1 MFFTNGWIRASSSN
15 KKAAMQ
21 QEALPQAAWTGT
33 EKASSALSQ
42 LVDACRVIARNRL
55 ALFGLVIVS
64 TGILTAIFAP
74 YLATH
79 DPYEIN
85 IANRLQSPSLEH
97 WLGTDFLG
105 RDTYSRIVFG
115 ARTAFEIATGAVFLG
130 AFFGIPLGAIAGFAG
145 RWLDS
150 TIMRFMDA
158 IMAFPGRLLAIA
170 LVASAGGG
178 FASLYIALGLSSIPS
193 NARIV
198 RSAVLSQKE
207 REYVEAARMGG
218 ESDFTILFF
227 QVLPNCLSPLLIR
240 LSLEFAHAILAESS
254 LSFLGLGLPP
264 PTASWG
270 LMLKEVTPFLQLQ
283 PMAAFFPGLTISLI
297 ILGFNLLGDGLRD
310 IFDPRQYER

>member
-1 MFFTNGWIRASSSN
+1 MTATDKGG
-15 KKAAMQ
+15 
-21 QEALPQAAWTGT
+21 PT
-33 EKASSALSQ
+33 LSRF
-42 LVDACRVIARNRL
+42 VDAFRVIARNRL
-55 ALFGLVIVS
+55 ALLGLFIV
-64 TGILTAIFAP
+64 TAGILTAIFAP
-74 YLATH
+74 LLATH

-85 IANRLQSPSLEH
+85 IINRLQAPSAEH
-97 WLGTDFLG
+97 WLGTDLLG

-115 ARTAFEIATGAVFLG
+115 ARTAFEIAAGAVLLG
-130 AFFGIPLGAIAGFAG
+130 TLFGVPLGAVAGFSG
-145 RWLDS
+145 RWIDS
-150 TIMRFMDA
+150 IIMRFMDA

-178 FASLYIALGLSSIPS
+178 FASLYIALGLSAIPS

-198 RSAVLSQKE
+198 RSSVLAQKE
-207 REYVEAARMGG
+207 REYVEAARMSG
-218 ESDFTILFF
+218 ESDFTILFL
-227 QVLPNCLSPLLIR
+227 QVLPNCLSPLLVR

-264 PTASWG
+264 PTPSWG

-283 PMAAFFPGLTISLI
+283 PMAAFFPGLTIFLI

>member
-1 MFFTNGWIRASSSN
+1 MEQETLSPPILTATDKGGPTSSRF
-15 KKAAMQ
+15 
-21 QEALPQAAWTGT
+21 
-33 EKASSALSQ
+33 
-42 LVDACRVIARNRL
+42 VDAFRVIARNRL
-55 ALFGLVIVS
+55 ALLGLFIV
-64 TGILTAIFAP
+64 TAGILTAIFAP
-74 YLATH
+74 LLATH

-85 IANRLQSPSLEH
+85 IINRLQAPSAEH
-97 WLGTDFLG
+97 WLGTDLLG

-115 ARTAFEIATGAVFLG
+115 ARTAFEIAAGAVLLG
-130 AFFGIPLGAIAGFAG
+130 TLFGVPLGAVAGFSG
-145 RWLDS
+145 RWIDS
-150 TIMRFMDA
+150 IIMRFMDA

-178 FASLYIALGLSSIPS
+178 FASLYIALGLSAIPS

-198 RSAVLSQKE
+198 RSSVLAQKE
-207 REYVEAARMGG
+207 REYVEAARMSG
-218 ESDFTILFF
+218 ESDFTILFL
-227 QVLPNCLSPLLIR
+227 QVLPNCLSPLLVR

-264 PTASWG
+264 PTPSWG

-283 PMAAFFPGLTISLI
+283 PMAAFFPGLTIFLI

>member
-1 MFFTNGWIRASSSN
+1 V
-15 KKAAMQ
+15 K
-21 QEALPQAAWTGT
+21 QEALPQAAWTAADKT
-33 EKASSALSQ
+33 SSGLSRFA
-42 LVDACRVIARNRL
+42 DAFRVIARNRL
-55 ALFGLVIVS
+55 ALLGLFIVAA
-64 TGILTAIFAP
+64 GIFTAIFAP

-85 IANRLQSPSLEH
+85 IANRLQAPSLEH

-115 ARTAFEIATGAVFLG
+115 ARTAFEIAAGAVVLG
-130 AFFGIPLGAIAGFAG
+130 ALFGVPLGAVAGFSG
-145 RWLDS
+145 RWIDS
-150 TIMRFMDA
+150 IIMRFMDA

-178 FASLYIALGLSSIPS
+178 FASLYIALGLSAIPS

-198 RSAVLSQKE
+198 RSAVLAQKE
-207 REYVEAARMGG
+207 REYVEAARMSG
-218 ESDFTILFF
+218 ESDFTILFL
-227 QVLPNCLSPLLIR
+227 QVLPNCLSPLLVR

-264 PTASWG
+264 PTPSWG

-283 PMAAFFPGLTISLI
+283 PLAAFFPGLTISVV

>member
-1 MFFTNGWIRASSSN
+1 MEQETLSPPILTATDKGGPTSS
-15 KKAAMQ
+15 
-21 QEALPQAAWTGT
+21 G
-33 EKASSALSQ
+33 
-42 LVDACRVIARNRL
+42 LVDAFRVIARNRL
-55 ALFGLVIVS
+55 ALLGLFIV
-64 TGILTAIFAP
+64 TAGILTAIFAP
-74 YLATH
+74 LLATH

-85 IANRLQSPSLEH
+85 IVNRLQAPSAEH
-97 WLGTDFLG
+97 WLGTDLLG

-115 ARTAFEIATGAVFLG
+115 ARTAFEIAAGAVLLG
-130 AFFGIPLGAIAGFAG
+130 TLFGVPLGAVAGFSG
-145 RWLDS
+145 RWIDS
-150 TIMRFMDA
+150 IIMRFMDA

-178 FASLYIALGLSSIPS
+178 FASLYIALGLSAIPS

-198 RSAVLSQKE
+198 RSSVLAQKE
-207 REYVEAARMGG
+207 REYVEAARMSG
-218 ESDFTILFF
+218 ESDFTILFL
-227 QVLPNCLSPLLIR
+227 QVLPNCLSPLLVR

-264 PTASWG
+264 PTPSWG

-283 PMAAFFPGLTISLI
+283 PMAAFFPGLTIFLI

>member
-1 MFFTNGWIRASSSN
+1 M
-15 KKAAMQ
+15 K
-21 QEALPQAAWTGT
+21 QEALRREDWTAAD
-33 EKASSALSQ
+33 KASSALARS
-42 LVDACRVIARNRL
+42 VDAFRVIARNRL
-55 ALFGLVIVS
+55 ALFGLFIVC
-64 TGILTAIFAP
+64 TGILTAILAP

-85 IANRLQSPSLEH
+85 IANRLKSPSLNH

-115 ARTAFEIATGAVFLG
+115 ARTAFEIASGAVFLG
-130 AFFGIPLGAIAGFAG
+130 AIIGIPLGAVAGFAG
-145 RWLDS
+145 RWVDS

-178 FASLYIALGLSSIPS
+178 FASLYIALGLSAIPS

-198 RSAVLSQKE
+198 RSTVLSQKE
-207 REYVEAARMGG
+207 REYVEAARISG
-218 ESDFTILFF
+218 ESDFHILFF
-227 QVLPNCLSPLLIR
+227 QVLPNCLSPLLVR

-283 PMAAFFPGLTISLI
+283 PMAAFFPGLTITLI

>member
-1 MFFTNGWIRASSSN
+1 MFFTNGWIHVSSSHR
-15 KKAAMQ
+15 KAAMK
-21 QEALPQAAWTGT
+21 QEALPQAAWTGAD
-33 EKASSALSQ
+33 KASSALTRF
-42 LVDACRVIARNRL
+42 VDAFRVIARNRL
-55 ALFGLVIVS
+55 ALLGLFIVS
-64 TGILTAIFAP
+64 AGVLTAIFAP

-85 IANRLQSPSLEH
+85 IVNRLQSPSPEH

-130 AFFGIPLGAIAGFAG
+130 ALIGIPLGAIAGFTGHWA
-145 RWLDS
+145 DS
-150 TIMRFMDA
+150 IIMRFMDA

-178 FASLYIALGLSSIPS
+178 FTSLFIALGLSSIPS

-198 RSAVLSQKE
+198 RSTVLSQKE
-207 REYVEAARMGG
+207 REYVEAARMSG
-218 ESDFTILFF
+218 ESDFYILFL
-227 QVLPNCLSPLLIR
+227 QVLPNCLSPLLVR
-240 LSLEFAHAILAESS
+240 LSLEFAHAILTESS

-264 PTASWG
+264 PTPSWG

-283 PMAAFFPGLTISLI
+283 PMAAFFPGLTIFLI